1 MTNHPMKHPELRKTK
16 IVATIG
22 PACDTPEM
30 LAAMIQAGMSV
41 ARLNLSHGTHAEHKG
56 RIDRLRA
63 AAQQAGANIAI
74 MIDTRGIEIRTKKL
88 VNDSADLA
96 PGDSVPISLSFTQA
110 GMMTVEA
117 EIKEQ

>member
-1 MTNHPMKHPELRKTK
+1 MRKTK

-41 ARLNLSHGTHAEHKG
+41 ARLNLSHGTHAEHTG

-63 AAQQAGANIAI
+63 
-74 MIDTRGIEIRTKKL
+74 D
-88 VNDSADLA
+88 
-96 PGDSVPISLSFTQA
+96 
-110 GMMTVEA
+110 
-117 EIKEQ
+117 